1 MAVDQAKMDGIIE
14 TIEQM
19 SVLELAELVKALEDK
34 FGVTAAA
41 PMAVAA
47 APGAAGGGAAEAE
60 EEQTEF
66 DVILTEVGGNKIQVI
81 KAVREL
87 TSLGL
92 KEAKDVVDGAPG
104 AVREGVSRED
114 AEAAKAK
121 LEEAGATVEI
131 K

>member
-1 MAVDQAKMDGIIE
+1 MAVDQEKMDGILE

-19 SVLELAELVKALEDK
+19 SVLELSELVKALEDR

-47 APGAAGGGAAEAE
+47 AGVAGADAGGAD

-104 AVREGVSRED
+104 PIREGVSKED

-121 LEEAGATVEI
+121 LEEAGATAEI